1 MQQKIDPF
9 SRVASDRVLP
19 DRQPLPGCLRRSVF
33 GDLSR
38 VNQVGRATTPNSGL
52 RPGPSAIQ
60 YRRVTTCTRELDGAK
75 GIDGG

>member
-1 MQQKIDPF
+1 MQEKFDPF

-19 DRQPLPGCLRRSVF
+19 DRRSQAACGGLFSV
-33 GDLSR
+33 
-38 VNQVGRATTPNSGL
+38 TTLNSVL

-60 YRRVTTCTRELDGAK
+60 YRRATTRTGELDGAK